1 MNLACLRLV
10 SVLASLPTV
19 MTFLWKHS
27 HSMVSSS
34 NSDFPKLKTLK
45 VADNS
50 PQCLWATCTIVNGTC
65 PTRSENDNEILASGK
80 HRATMLQMISLLMIV
95 QFQCSQTTERS
106 RANWGLYLRTISNI
120 LASNSTERMP
130 IGPKEDSSWGD
141 GMPVSAIGEVDAIS
155 IVMIDRM
162 QVGMRVNISD
172 GGA

>member
-1 MNLACLRLV
+1 MNLACFRLV

-120 LASNSTERMP
+120 LASNSTERMS
-130 IGPKEDSSWGD
+130 IGRKEDWGD
-141 GMPVSAIGEVDAIS
+141 VTLVSAIGEVDAIS
-155 IVMIDRM
+155 IVMIDRL
-162 QVGMRVNISD
+162 QVDMHVNISD